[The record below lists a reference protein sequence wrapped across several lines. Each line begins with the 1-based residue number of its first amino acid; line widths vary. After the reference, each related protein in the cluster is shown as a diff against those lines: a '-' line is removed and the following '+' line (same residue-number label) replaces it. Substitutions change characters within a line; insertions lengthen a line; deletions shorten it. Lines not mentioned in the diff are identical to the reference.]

1 MQGLMIRTILLEEAQ
16 MRESSRDVEFNQL
29 DATRLD
35 PIGIIQSIIIVS
47 TEQLEF
53 ELGLFLVEVVA
64 LFG

>member
-29 DATRLD
+29 DTARLD
-35 PIGIIQSIIIVS
+35 PIGTVQSVIIVS
-47 TEQLEF
+47 TEQLEL